1 MENFDDMTNP
11 ETDPFLS
18 TLDFFQQPARI
29 SERWIHGRL
38 FVQVCAWHDAW
49 DKSNPSCVRT
59 AERIARTLDPA
70 AKVSFAICAACSD
83 RLKVDPLP
91 IR

>member
-1 MENFDDMTNP
+1 MTTP
-11 ETDPFLS
+11 KHDPYLS
-18 TLDFFQQPARI
+18 TLDFFQHPARI

-49 DKSNPSCVRT
+49 DRLPDSCVRD
-59 AERIARTLDPA
+59 AERIALALDPE
-70 AKVSFAICAACSD
+70 AKISHGICKACAE

>member
-1 MENFDDMTNP
+1 MENFDDMTTP

-18 TLDFFQQPARI
+18 TLDFYQQPARI

-38 FVQVCAWHDAW
+38 FVQVCAWHDGW
-49 DKSNPSCVRT
+49 GDKPSCVSR
-59 AERIARTLDPA
+59 AVLIAQTLDPE
-70 AKVSFAICAACSD
+70 AKISFSICATCAG
-83 RLKVDPLP
+83 RKKVDPLP